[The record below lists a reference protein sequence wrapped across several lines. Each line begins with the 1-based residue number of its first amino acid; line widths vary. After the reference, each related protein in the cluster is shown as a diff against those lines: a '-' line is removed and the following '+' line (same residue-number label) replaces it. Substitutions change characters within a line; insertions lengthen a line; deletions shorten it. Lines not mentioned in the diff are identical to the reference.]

1 MRSRAQFINK
11 LNLLF
16 GRKRYRKELDE
27 EMAFHRQ
34 QTQRELVEDG
44 IEPEAARYQAMRRFG
59 NSTRIKQRSHE
70 IVEFKLETVVEDLRF
85 ALRQFRRNPGFDLSR
100 SSARK
105 VCAMARTMW
114 LRLSEESLPKGIFPG

>member
-44 IEPEAARYQAMRRFG
+44 IEPEAARYAAMRRFG
-59 NSTRIKQRSHE
+59 NSTRIKERSQE
-70 IVEFKLETVVEDLRF
+70 SE
-85 ALRQFRRNPGFDLSR
+85 
-100 SSARK
+100 SSSQEVADQ
-105 VCAMARTMW
+105 A
-114 LRLSEESLPKGIFPG
+114 LSEGSHPAGN